1 MRANHFT
8 RQRDSQRNVILI
20 DFLASLECARRTGLR
35 GGRREREAGAPLMD
49 GERRHGSVEDRAPC
63 KGPFSTRHFINYF
76 KINPEIIHG
85 PPLPPSLDSY
95 LFPLQSS
102 KEKILGKS
110 ALFF

>member
-20 DFLASLECARRTGLR
+20 EFLASLECARRTGLR

-76 KINPEIIHG
+76 KINPEYNPRSPSASLLG
-85 PPLPPSLDSY
+85 LLPLPLAV
-95 LFPLQSS
+95 L
-102 KEKILGKS
+102 EGKD
-110 ALFF
+110 LR